1 MNNRMKSLLCSA
13 VAAGTM
19 AFVAAP
25 ASAQTHIVLNDI
37 GGVTGSPAEAGFRIA
52 ASYWESVLT
61 NNVTIEFDVGFSALG
76 PGILGGT
83 STSLYTYVPVQDYY
97 DALVANGVS
106 ALDAQAIAHLEPLSP
121 SGSLAPIVPQYRNPA
136 NHTGVATTG
145 TRIAPDGEAISSTIA
160 VASSVW
166 QALTGDSAGS
176 DANIQFSNT
185 FAFDFDPS
193 DGISAGQYDFIGVAI
208 HEMGH
213 ALGFLSGVEDFDFV
227 AGQDGFPTDEY
238 WWGYSADLFRYGSAG
253 QLNWNFDT
261 PSYFSIDGGQ
271 TAFLGDSYWST
282 GSDQGDGWQASHW
295 KAPGGCANFVG
306 IMNPYI
312 CSGLVDSITAND
324 LGLLDAIG
332 WNVNV
337 DVLANPNYNFSTA
350 QVYAA
355 AVPEAS
361 SWMMMILGFGA
372 LGGAMR
378 YRTRRSTVSYA

>member
-1 MNNRMKSLLCSA
+1 MNRRMKTLLCGA
-13 VAAGTM
+13 TAAGIAILGT
-19 AFVAAP
+19 P
-25 ASAQTHIVLNDI
+25 ASAQTKIVLHDI
-37 GGVTGSPAEAGFRIA
+37 GGVAGSPAEAGFRIA

-61 NNVTIEFDVGFSALG
+61 NNVTIDFDVGFSALG
-76 PGILGGT
+76 PGVLGGT
-83 STSLYTYVPVQDYY
+83 STSLYTYVPIQDYY

-106 ALDAQAIAHLEPLSP
+106 ALDAQAIAHLEPLSAN
-121 SGSLAPIVPQYRNPA
+121 GSVAPIVPQYRNQA
-136 NHTGVATTG
+136 NHTGVNATG
-145 TRIAPDGEAISSTIA
+145 SRVAPDGEAISSTIA
-160 VASSVW
+160 VASSTW
-166 QALTGDSAGS
+166 QALTGDVSGT
-176 DANIQFSNT
+176 DANIQFSST

-193 DGISAGQYDFIGVAI
+193 DGITAGQYDFIGVAI

-213 ALGFLSGVEDFDFV
+213 ALGFLSGADDFDYSV
-227 AGQDGFPTDEY
+227 GGGFPVDEY
-238 WWGYSADLFRYGSAG
+238 WWGYASDLFRYSANG

-261 PSYFSIDGGQ
+261 PSYFSIDGGAS
-271 TAFLGDSYWST
+271 AFLGNSYYST
-282 GSDQGDGWQASHW
+282 GENNGDGWQASHW

-312 CSGLVDSITAND
+312 CDGLVDSITAQD
-324 LGLLDAIG
+324 LGFFDAIG

-337 DVLANPNYNFSTA
+337 DVLANPNYNFTTA

>member
-1 MNNRMKSLLCSA
+1 MKTLLCGA
-13 VAAGTM
+13 TAAGIAILGT
-19 AFVAAP
+19 P
-25 ASAQTHIVLNDI
+25 ASAQTKIVLHDI
-37 GGVTGSPAEAGFRIA
+37 GGVAGSPAEAGFRIA

-61 NNVTIEFDVGFSALG
+61 NNVTIDFDVGFSALG
-76 PGILGGT
+76 PGVLGGT
-83 STSLYTYVPVQDYY
+83 STSLYTYVPIQDYY

-106 ALDAQAIAHLEPLSP
+106 ALDAQAIAHLEPLSAN
-121 SGSLAPIVPQYRNPA
+121 GSVAPIVPQYRNQA
-136 NHTGVATTG
+136 NHTGVNATG
-145 TRIAPDGEAISSTIA
+145 SRVAPDGEAISSTIA
-160 VASSVW
+160 VASSTW
-166 QALTGDSAGS
+166 QALTGDVSGT
-176 DANIQFSNT
+176 DANIQFSST

-193 DGISAGQYDFIGVAI
+193 DGITAGQYDFIGVAI

-213 ALGFLSGVEDFDFV
+213 ALGFLSGADDFDYSV
-227 AGQDGFPTDEY
+227 GGGFPVDEY
-238 WWGYSADLFRYGSAG
+238 WWGYASDLFRYSADG

-261 PSYFSIDGGQ
+261 PSYFSIDGGAS
-271 TAFLGDSYWST
+271 AFLGNSYYST
-282 GSDQGDGWQASHW
+282 GENNGDGWQASHW
-295 KAPGGCANFVG
+295 RAPGGCANFVG

-312 CSGLVDSITAND
+312 CDGLVDSITAQD
-324 LGLLDAIG
+324 LGFFDAIG

-337 DVLANPNYNFSTA
+337 DVLANPNYNFTTA